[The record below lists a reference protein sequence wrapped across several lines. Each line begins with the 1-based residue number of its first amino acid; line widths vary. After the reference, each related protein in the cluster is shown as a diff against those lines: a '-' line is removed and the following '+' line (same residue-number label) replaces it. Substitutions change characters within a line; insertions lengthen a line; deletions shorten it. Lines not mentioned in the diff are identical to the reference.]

1 MSVGIERREM
11 DCYNVALVHA
21 VSKRKT
27 EKFTS
32 ICSFLLAEKVRIAI
46 DV

>member
-1 MSVGIERREM
+1 MSAGIERTEM

-27 EKFTS
+27 EKLTS
-32 ICSFLLAEKVRIAI
+32 IAAF
-46 DV
+46 

>member
-1 MSVGIERREM
+1 MSAGIERTEL

-21 VSKRKT
+21 ASKRKT

-32 ICSFLLAEKVRIAI
+32 IATFC
-46 DV
+46 